1 LGKEEA
7 PASHL
12 IDAIGSW
19 QVLRELFSLLLLFR
33 KVWVYYIRTF
43 LFVKNKAFK
52 KVVHFL
58 PKQQSVK
65 SQATDSLDPKVVF
78 VKTLEVANY

>member
-1 LGKEEA
+1 VGVLHPHFFICKKQTK
-7 PASHL
+7 HL
-12 IDAIGSW
+12 
-19 QVLRELFSLLLLFR
+19 
-33 KVWVYYIRTF
+33 
-43 LFVKNKAFK
+43 K

>member
-33 KVWVYYIRTF
+33 KVWVF
-43 LFVKNKAFK
+43 ASALFY
-52 KVVHFL
+52 L
-58 PKQQSVK
+58 
-65 SQATDSLDPKVVF
+65 
-78 VKTLEVANY
+78 